1 MNHDEKLKAIIALID
16 EWENACMV
24 NVEKAEKAAMD
35 IAKEEKYS
43 QAWFAAAA
51 RGAEYVKKMEDQR
64 EVIAKKI
71 LDIAEAV

>member
-16 EWENACMV
+16 DWENVCAG
-24 NVEKAEKAAMD
+24 NVEQAQRAALE
-35 IAKEEKYS
+35 IAKEEKFS

-51 RGAEYVKKMEDQR
+51 RGAEYVEKMESQR